1 VIRAFIAIE
10 IDPVTASQIAA
21 AIERLK
27 PRSAAIRWV
36 GAGNFHL
43 TLKFLGNIDESQ
55 IEPIGAALFNA
66 LHLFPRLTIN
76 AKGLGV
82 FPSMKRPRVLWVGL
96 VGNEIVSLQAKVE
109 WALTPLG
116 FAPEEKK
123 FTPHLTIG
131 RWRHGDRADRTLE
144 KELVQELGRWSDYEF
159 GVTSVDEVI
168 LFQSDLKPAGAIYRR
183 LKVVTLKPDLV
194 P

>member
-10 IDPVTASQIAA
+10 IDPVTANRIAA
-21 AIERLK
+21 AIEQLK
-27 PRSAAIRWV
+27 PRIAAIRWV

-43 TLKFLGNIDESQ
+43 TLKFLGNIDERR
-55 IEPIGAALFNA
+55 IEPLGAALADA
-66 LHLFPRLTIN
+66 LRPFPRLTIN

-82 FPSMKRPRVLWVGL
+82 FPSPKRPRVLWVGL
-96 VGNEIVSLQAKVE
+96 VGSQLVSLQAKVE
-109 WALTPLG
+109 SALTPLG
-116 FAPEEKK
+116 FAPEEKA

-131 RWRHGDRADRTLE
+131 RWRQGERADRTADRTLE
-144 KELVQELGRWSDYEF
+144 QELGKWSDYQF
-159 GVTSVDEVI
+159 GASPIDEVI

-183 LKVVTLKPDLV
+183 RKVVTLKHDPV

>member
-1 VIRAFIAIE
+1 MIRAFIAVE
-10 IDPVTASQIAA
+10 IAPDTITRIGAV
-21 AIERLK
+21 IERLK
-27 PRSAAIRWV
+27 PLSAAIRWV

-55 IEPIGAALFNA
+55 IEPIGAALFDA
-66 LHLFPRLTIN
+66 LRLFPRLAIN

-82 FPSMKRPRVLWVGL
+82 FPNPRRPRVLWVGL

-109 WALTPLG
+109 LALTPLG

-131 RWRHGDRADRTLE
+131 RWRHGERTDGTAEQTLD
-144 KELVQELGRWSDYEF
+144 QELGRWSDYEF
-159 GVTSVDEVI
+159 GVTSVHEVI

-183 LKVVTLKPDLV
+183 LKVVTLKPDPV

>member
-1 VIRAFIAIE
+1 MIRAFIAVE
-10 IDPVTASQIAA
+10 IAPETITRIGAVID
-21 AIERLK
+21 RLK
-27 PRSAAIRWV
+27 PRNAAIRWV
-36 GAGNFHL
+36 GAGNVHL
-43 TLKFLGNIDESQ
+43 TLKFLGNIDNSQ
-55 IEPIGAALFNA
+55 IEPIGAALFDA
-66 LHLFPRLTIN
+66 LHPFPRLTIN

-96 VGNEIVSLQAKVE
+96 VGRELVSLQAKVE
-109 WALTPLG
+109 LALTPLG

-131 RWRHGDRADRTLE
+131 RWRHGEPADRTLE
-144 KELVQELGRWSDYEF
+144 KELGQELGRWSDYEF
-159 GVTSVDEVI
+159 GATSVHEVI

-183 LKVVTLKPDLV
+183 LKVVTLKPDPV

>member
-1 VIRAFIAIE
+1 MIRAFIAVE
-10 IDPVTASQIAA
+10 IAPDTITRIGAV
-21 AIERLK
+21 IERLK

-55 IEPIGAALFNA
+55 IEPIGAALFDA

-82 FPSMKRPRVLWVGL
+82 FPNPRRPRVLWVGL

-109 WALTPLG
+109 LALTPLG
-116 FAPEEKK
+116 IAPEEKK

-131 RWRHGDRADRTLE
+131 RWRHGERTDGTLE
-144 KELVQELGRWSDYEF
+144 QELGRWSDYEF
-159 GVTSVDEVI
+159 GVSPIDEVI

-183 LKVVTLKPDLV
+183 LKVVALKPD
-194 P
+194 PMP